1 MEITVPIIVAMN
13 DSTDFITRPFLLK
26 ISVLCFTAA
35 LWNRAGHYIF
45 ILWFLLSV
53 FFLLLSFSSPILR
66 RRILDVYHT
75 SAHGVALECRSET

>member
-13 DSTDFITRPFLLK
+13 DSTDFITRPFLLR

-53 FFLLLSFSSPILR
+53 FFLLLSFFLAYSQTSHIGCLPYFRTRCGLR
-66 RRILDVYHT
+66 MQV
-75 SAHGVALECRSET
+75 